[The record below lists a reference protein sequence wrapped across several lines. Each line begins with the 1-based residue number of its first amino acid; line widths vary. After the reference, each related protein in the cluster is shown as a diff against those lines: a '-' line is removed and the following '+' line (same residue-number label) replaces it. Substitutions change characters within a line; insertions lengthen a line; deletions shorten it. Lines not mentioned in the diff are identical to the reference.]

1 MSTPMSTPTRPT
13 GSPPAP
19 TGTPRRST
27 ASTKA
32 PSGGRSFDGWS
43 TGNSMG
49 WYRLNAVIAVVAIA
63 ATAIVAT
70 TGAFLMRSATVSI
83 QDNTA
88 PSLIAVQGLSASV
101 AEANSNATAAFL
113 SAAEGEEDR
122 QRRVAYLD
130 ALRRSAE
137 ETEEVAGLIDD
148 DEARHRDLKDVAVA
162 LTSYSGSIEAARAAV
177 RNGDPEAVDN
187 LTTALDLT
195 GSGVADSVAR
205 VTDANQQRFDNQLT
219 SGMWLTLIGLV
230 LAIGTLLLLLRM
242 QRRMFALS
250 NRLLNPGMLLAT
262 LAVLLTVVALTFSF
276 LARQSALV
284 NASDGGYDAIAATSR
299 LQATAN
305 DVQTALSLR
314 LLGGTSD
321 VDVESPFASL
331 SGDVDIIAD
340 LADSNREQA
349 AAQALEVRLSR
360 YESATNDILFL
371 AEQGDT
377 DAAIDAFRGSGF
389 STFNGLNTSI
399 ESVLSDNRAQFTDGV
414 DGAASAVNPLPLLTL
429 VLPVLA
435 AIGVVFGVQRRLSDY
450 Q

>member
-1 MSTPMSTPTRPT
+1 MSTPLSTPTRPN
-13 GSPPAP
+13 GAPPAAVS
-19 TGTPRRST
+19 TPRRAT
-27 ASTKA
+27 ADAAAGTA
-32 PSGGRSFDGWS
+32 GGFDGWS

-49 WYRLNAVIAVVAIA
+49 WYRLNAVIAVIAIA

-70 TGAFLMRSATVSI
+70 TGAFLMRTATVSI

-148 DEARHRDLKDVAVA
+148 DEDRHRDLKDVAVA

-177 RNGDPEAVDN
+177 LNGDPQAVDD
-187 LTTALDLT
+187 LSTALDLT
-195 GSGVADSVAR
+195 GSDVADSVAR
-205 VTDANQQRFDNQLT
+205 VTDANQERFDNQLT
-219 SGMWLTLIGLV
+219 SGLLLTLAG
-230 LAIGTLLLLLRM
+230 LLLAVVTLFLLLWM

-250 NRLLNPGMLLAT
+250 NRLLNPGMVLAT
-262 LAVLLTVVALTFSF
+262 LLVLLTVVALTVSF

-284 NASDGGYDAIAATSR
+284 NASDGGYDTIAATSR
-299 LQATAN
+299 LQASAN

-314 LLGGTSD
+314 LLGSTDD
-321 VDVESPFASL
+321 VDVEGPFDTL
-331 SGDVDIIAD
+331 SVDAALIRT
-340 LADSNREQA
+340 LADSDRERA
-349 AAQALEVRLSR
+349 AAEALEVRLSR
-360 YESATNDILFL
+360 YESATTDILFL

-377 DAAIDAFRGSGF
+377 AAAIEAFRGSGF

-414 DGAASAVNPLPLLTL
+414 DGAAGAVNLLPLLTL

-435 AIGVVFGVQRRLSDY
+435 AIGVVFGVQRRLRDY